1 MTIPNILSIF
11 RILLIP
17 LFVFSFFWGGDT
29 GHLYAAFILLIS
41 GATDFLDG
49 VIARKFHQISEL
61 GKILDPFADKLTQV
75 AVGLCLCI
83 KYSSMWLIVMM
94 VLIIV
99 KEFLMMCAAIILI
112 RKNLKVRGSRWFGKV
127 ATFMFY
133 AAVMAFTLFPVL
145 EGLPMDI
152 ISITITMTMTYAL
165 VRYIFEF
172 FSMINRP
179 TAADQRIQENPGA

>member
-29 GHLYAAFILLIS
+29 GHLYAAIILLIS

-49 VIARKFHQISEL
+49 VIARRFHQISEL
-61 GKILDPFADKLTQV
+61 GKILDPFADKVTQV

-83 KYSSMWLIVMM
+83 KYTSIWLIIMM
-94 VLIIV
+94 VLIII
-99 KEFLMMCAAIILI
+99 KELMMMSAAIILFK
-112 RKNLKVRGSRWFGKV
+112 KNLKVRGSRWFGKV
-127 ATFMFY
+127 ATFLFY
-133 AAVMAFTLFPVL
+133 AAVVAFTLFPAL
-145 EGLPMDI
+145 RGLPMDV

-172 FSMINRP
+172 FSMVNRP
-179 TAADQRIQENPGA
+179 AAADQRVQDNPGA